1 MDAGVAL
8 GGGALLGVAFLAGQ
22 SGSVSSG
29 IQELKTDLKYLKTD
43 FSKDL
48 KDMKTDFSKDF
59 KDMKTDFNEL
69 KSMQQNMDLKLNLLS
84 IGGIGVL
91 TLGGWFVSSPAFTKL
106 GKFIFSA
113 VTSSHE

>member
-1 MDAGVAL
+1 MDAGVVL

-22 SGSVSSG
+22 SGSVSSS
-29 IQELKTDLKYLKTD
+29 IQELKTDLK
-43 FSKDL
+43 DL
-48 KDMKTDFSKDF
+48 RTDFSKDF
-59 KDMKTDFNEL
+59 KDLRTDFNEL

-91 TLGGWFVSSPAFTKL
+91 TLGGWFVSSPSFTKL
-106 GKFIFSA
+106 GKFIFGA